1 MAVKGNRQEKEV
13 QMNRILMFVLI
24 LAGVLIPLT
33 SFAGSGSAPS
43 EPATTTQTEYQ
54 SGDVWVGHVDLLAL
68 NSPCHEETEV
78 VNPASEEQKPA
89 TGEAVAREPA
99 AHRQDVPEKAPG
111 PQCRAIMKTW
121 IGHTDVP
128 SWACS

>member
-1 MAVKGNRQEKEV
+1 MKRT
-13 QMNRILMFVLI
+13 LMFVLI

-43 EPATTTQTEYQ
+43 EPAATTQTEYQ
-54 SGDVWVGHVDLLAL
+54 SEGVWVGHADLLAL
-68 NSPCHEETEV
+68 SSPCHEETGA
-78 VNPASEEQKPA
+78 VNPATEEQKPA

-99 AHRQDVPEKAPG
+99 VNRQDLPEKAPG

-121 IGHTDVP
+121 VGHTDIP